1 MAILSACQT
10 ISPNQG
16 LNANPG
22 RETQTAARTT
32 ATQKAPEKKIS
43 LSFYTPFYTRAD
55 QMLSL
60 EKEGKFADALRLYVE
75 QKAHFAT
82 PSDRDKAALQAL
94 GDHFNATFKPR
105 LTHDLNALAT
115 LHWPAP
121 EAQWPAFGKA
131 LRDSADLL
139 KTYNANPLLKRA
151 AYRDPQTDRLQARTD
166 ALRAAL
172 KADFAARFAARPIVR
187 LASLFQN
194 YPLKTS
200 ARDFF
205 EGAPDALKTKL
216 SKASPED
223 VLSVA
228 DAFARD
234 DFTPAQWTW
243 LGMTYLHGKLGRGK
257 PTLDHL
263 LAALDNAKKAG
274 FTISSVPDV
283 KIDFAEVTSPT
294 LLKNGQIDFSAEVK
308 IDLPFNTAKTNVEKA
323 LGDKSDLLIIFN
335 VAQAKARRKVRGL
348 KKRSSTFLS
357 GKTHDPNPAWE
368 DARFKVI
375 EAQSNLNATRNQ
387 TTANSY
393 SSGYQS
399 SASIFLNSLAGL
411 VSTVVQD
418 KALKTAQ
425 KTLKETPRFI
435 DTPIYSKYQYEIARV
450 DAQKIMTVRY
460 YIIDR
465 LDKRYFKSTFDVSEN
480 RTFHIAYNV
489 NDADPQ
495 KKSVLSNNDVEK
507 TVTDWEDSPI
517 TVALSDLIADYR
529 KHEAESRPLP
539 SETALR
545 RAITKDRNTALARA
559 KGGDVKSHVTADAR
573 FDSVVEVFTGSGTLG
588 SGFYIAPDIVLTN
601 WHVVE
606 NHKFVEMKT
615 YQGRE
620 TFGKVVNKDVRLDLA
635 AIRVQDRGK
644 PVRFFHGKTLEL
656 GSPVE
661 VIGHPEG
668 LAFSITRGIISSLRE
683 HASINLPGGGGK
695 DVLYIQTDAPI
706 NHGNSGGPLFLGDRV
721 IGVNTWGVGKNI
733 SEGLNFSIHYSEI
746 ETFLRDT
753 FPNMKF

>member
-1 MAILSACQT
+1 
-10 ISPNQG
+10 
-16 LNANPG
+16 
-22 RETQTAARTT
+22 
-32 ATQKAPEKKIS
+32 
-43 LSFYTPFYTRAD
+43 
-55 QMLSL
+55 MLSL

-75 QKAHFAT
+75 QKIHFAK
-82 PSDRDKAALQAL
+82 PSNQDKVALQAL
-94 GDHFNATFKPR
+94 SDHFNATFKPR
-105 LTHDLNALAT
+105 LTHNLNAVTALN
-115 LHWPAP
+115 WPAP

-139 KTYNANPLLKRA
+139 KAYNANPLLGLS
-151 AYRDPQTDRLQARTD
+151 AYRVPQADRLQARTN

-172 KADFAARFAARPIVR
+172 KADFAERFAERKVTR
-187 LASLFQN
+187 LAALFED
-194 YPLKTS
+194 YPLKTN

-216 SKASPED
+216 SKSSPED

-228 DAFARD
+228 DAFGHD

-263 LAALDNAKKAG
+263 LAALDNAKKVG

-348 KKRSSTFLS
+348 KKQSSTFLS

-375 EAQSNLNATRNQ
+375 EAQSNLNAARNQ
-387 TTANSY
+387 GSY
-393 SSGYQS
+393 NSGYQS
-399 SASIFLNSLAGL
+399 SAGAFLNSLAGL
-411 VSTVVQD
+411 ISTIVQD

-450 DAQKIMTVRY
+450 DAQKVMTVTY
-460 YIIDR
+460 YVIDR
-465 LDKRYFKSTFDVSEN
+465 LDKRYFKSTFDVSES

-495 KKSVLSNNDVEK
+495 KKTVLANNDVEK

-529 KHEAESRPLP
+529 KHESESRPLP

-545 RAITKDRNTALARA
+545 RDITKDRNMALARA
-559 KGGDVKSHVTADAR
+559 KSGDVKSHVTADGR
-573 FDSVVEVFTGSGTLG
+573 FDSVVEVFTGSGVLG

-644 PVRFFHGKTLEL
+644 PVHFFHGKTLDL

-706 NHGNSGGPLFLGDRV
+706 NPGNSGGPLFLGNRV
-721 IGVNTWGVGKNI
+721 IGVNTWGVSKNI